1 MMSPRNLPTLAALL
15 LSSLLCLGQEVTI
28 SRGIGT
34 VALSVTAQKP
44 YALMSGEEKSPTLT
58 VECAHKGKKTGHVL
72 SFTAGS
78 ALAEGTDMDAK
89 GAQLILNMT
98 VGGTKQ

>member
-1 MMSPRNLPTLAALL
+1 
-15 LSSLLCLGQEVTI
+15 
-28 SRGIGT
+28 
-34 VALSVTAQKP
+34 
-44 YALMSGEEKSPTLT
+44 MSGEEKSPTLT

-78 ALAEGTDMDAK
+78 ALNEGTDMDAK

-98 VGGTKQ
+98 VGGTKQKTDGFHTEIPSPTPISPSLTLTG